1 MKDQLLNEGLTA
13 TENKHMTIS
22 DLKTGLL
29 LALGFS
35 LCIAICSTAHYYT
48 KAKNM
53 EFKLNQCSE
62 LNAINQATI
71 NELTHDNLNLVN
83 NTK

>member
-29 LALGFS
+29 LVLGFL
-35 LCIAICSTAHYYT
+35 LCIAICTTGHYYT

-53 EFKLNQCSE
+53 EHRFNQCSE
-62 LNAINQATI
+62 IEAINQATI
-71 NELTHDNLNLVN
+71 NELTHDNMNLVN
-83 NTK
+83 AK